1 MKSDNIFREKMASS
15 LNRVTLIGNL
25 GKDPEVR
32 VIPGSGTKVASFT
45 IATTETRRNKTTGER
60 EDKPEW
66 HRIVVFN
73 ERLVDLV
80 EKYIRKGSKL
90 YIEGQLQTRS
100 WIDKSGNERYVT
112 EVVLGK
118 YKGDIIMLD
127 SKKDVAPLSNN
138 NEPSKDSAPISSN
151 DDYDEVPF

>member
-1 MKSDNIFREKMASS
+1 MASS

-127 SKKDVAPLSNN
+127 SKKDVAPLSNSS
-138 NEPSKDSAPISSN
+138 ETSKDSAPISAN

>member
-1 MKSDNIFREKMASS
+1 MASS

-32 VIPGSGTKVASFT
+32 IIPGSETKVSSFT

-73 ERLVDLV
+73 ERLVDLI
-80 EKYIRKGSKL
+80 EKYVRKGSKL

-118 YKGDIIMLD
+118 YKGDLIILD
-127 SKKDVAPLSNN
+127 PKKDVLPLSSTSNTS
-138 NEPSKDSAPISSN
+138 SKDAAEVPEPTTSG

>member
-1 MKSDNIFREKMASS
+1 MASS

-32 VIPGSGTKVASFT
+32 VIPGNEMKVSSFT
-45 IATTETRRNKTTGER
+45 IATTESRRNKDTGLR

-66 HRIVVFN
+66 HRVVVFN
-73 ERLVDLV
+73 ERLVELI
-80 EKYIRKGSKL
+80 EKYVRKGSKL

-100 WIDKSGNERYVT
+100 WIDKTGKERYVT

-118 YKGDIIMLD
+118 FKGDLIILD
-127 SKKDVAPLSNN
+127 PKRDVQPLGSASSEEASEIPAPN
-138 NEPSKDSAPISSN
+138 N
-151 DDYDEVPF
+151 DDFDEVPF

>member
-1 MKSDNIFREKMASS
+1 MASS

-32 VIPGSGTKVASFT
+32 VIPGSDTKVASFT
-45 IATTETRRNKTTGER
+45 IATTETRRNKATGER

-73 ERLVDLV
+73 ERLVDLI
-80 EKYIRKGSKL
+80 EKYVRKGSKL

-100 WIDKSGNERYVT
+100 WVDKSGNERYVT

-118 YKGDIIMLD
+118 FKGDVIMLD
-127 SKKDVAPLSNN
+127 AKKDVNPLSTSSTSTA
-138 NEPSKDSAPISSN
+138 SKDSGAAPAPS
-151 DDYDEVPF
+151 DDYDELPF

>member
-1 MKSDNIFREKMASS
+1 MASS

-32 VIPGSGTKVASFT
+32 IIPGSETKVSSFT

-73 ERLVDLV
+73 ERLVDLI
-80 EKYIRKGSKL
+80 EKYVRKGSKL

-118 YKGDIIMLD
+118 YKGDLIILD
-127 SKKDVAPLSNN
+127 PKKDVLPLSSTSNIS
-138 NEPSKDSAPISSN
+138 SKDAAEVPEPTTTG

>member
-1 MKSDNIFREKMASS
+1 MASS

-127 SKKDVAPLSNN
+127 SKKDVAPLANSS
-138 NEPSKDSAPISSN
+138 EPSKDSAPISAN

>member
-1 MKSDNIFREKMASS
+1 MASS

-25 GKDPEVR
+25 GKDPEIR
-32 VIPGSGTKVASFT
+32 VIPGNETKVSSFT
-45 IATTETRRNKTTGER
+45 IATTESRRNKETGLR

-73 ERLVDLV
+73 ERLVDLI
-80 EKYIRKGSKL
+80 EKYVRKGSKL

-100 WIDKSGNERYVT
+100 WVDKTGKERYVT

-118 YKGDIIMLD
+118 FKGDLIILD
-127 SKKDVAPLSNN
+127 PKKDVMPLASSSTEDNSEIPAP
-138 NEPSKDSAPISSN
+138 SSS
-151 DDYDEVPF
+151 DFDEVPF

>member
-1 MKSDNIFREKMASS
+1 MASS

-32 VIPGSGTKVASFT
+32 VIPGSETKVASFT

-66 HRIVVFN
+66 HRVVVFN

-80 EKYIRKGSKL
+80 EKYVRKGAKL

-100 WIDKSGNERYVT
+100 WVDKSGNERYVT

-118 YKGDIIMLD
+118 FKGDIIILD
-127 SKKDVAPLSNN
+127 SKKDANQVQSNN
-138 NEPSKDSAPISSN
+138 SSKDAGSAPTSN
-151 DDYDEVPF
+151 DDYDELPF